1 MTEREIVIEL
11 RYKYTVTVEVDD
23 EDDLE
28 EAKEKAFAKAGV
40 DHFEA
45 TKHETADNN
54 LSDTWMA
61 YDAETEEAI

>member
-1 MTEREIVIEL
+1 MTEREVIIEL
-11 RYKYTVTVEVDD
+11 RYQYTVTVEVDD

-45 TKHETADNN
+45 TQHEKAYTN

-61 YDAETEEAI
+61 YDPETEEAI